1 MFASRRAIRNSS
13 LTVSKMTCAHRQELP
28 GSCPTNLSSTKGHVH
43 SEQRSSNPADV
54 LVSALCLV
62 LPSER
67 CKLICKVSD
76 DRLERS
82 FVLGDRVEDGTPC
95 GREEETRDIC
105 ISGVC
110 MPIGCDQKYP
120 SNATEDVCGVCNGQN
135 RTCKLV
141 NGQRMVFDFGS
152 SPSLVQRWHVRFLC
166 S

>member
-1 MFASRRAIRNSS
+1 M
-13 LTVSKMTCAHRQELP
+13 
-28 GSCPTNLSSTKGHVH
+28 
-43 SEQRSSNPADV
+43 
-54 LVSALCLV
+54 

-82 FVLGDRVEDGTPC
+82 FVLSDRVEDGTPC

-105 ISGVC
+105 INGVC
-110 MPIGCDQKYP
+110 MPIGCDHKYG

-141 NGQRMVFDFGS
+141 NGEHYVNEFGPSFDFLLFYLLESDRLS
-152 SPSLVQRWHVRFLC
+152 S
-166 S
+166 

>member
-1 MFASRRAIRNSS
+1 MN
-13 LTVSKMTCAHRQELP
+13 
-28 GSCPTNLSSTKGHVH
+28 
-43 SEQRSSNPADV
+43 
-54 LVSALCLV
+54 LV

-95 GREEETRDIC
+95 GREDETRDIC

-110 MPIGCDQKYP
+110 MPIGCDHKYA

-135 RTCKLV
+135 RTCQANKGHKIV
-141 NGQRMVFDFGS
+141 AAFGS
-152 SPSLVQRWHVRFLC
+152 LQIFILY
-166 S
+166 

>member
-1 MFASRRAIRNSS
+1 M
-13 LTVSKMTCAHRQELP
+13 
-28 GSCPTNLSSTKGHVH
+28 
-43 SEQRSSNPADV
+43 
-54 LVSALCLV
+54 

-82 FVLGDRVEDGTPC
+82 FVLGDRVDDGTPC

-110 MPIGCDQKYP
+110 MPIGCDYKYG
-120 SNATEDVCGVCNGQN
+120 SNATEDVCGECNGQN

-141 NGQRMVFDFGS
+141 NGQTMVSDFGLFQKILNS
-152 SPSLVQRWHVRFLC
+152 
-166 S
+166 